1 MNTTPTANT
10 VFSSRAISFHGQEA
24 IQLQAGDGSEA
35 VVLLHG
41 AHLVSWKTAGG
52 VERLFLSENAVYAP
66 GQALRGGVPVI
77 FPQFAEM
84 GPLAKHGFARSLP
97 WRLKSV
103 DATASDALAVL
114 QLDSSD
120 ATRAVWPF
128 EFALELSLR
137 VSTQRL
143 DMELEAV
150 NTGDRPWAFTAALHT
165 YFAMPDVAAV
175 RLHGLSRLRYFDKV
189 TRKEQVDRAES
200 LQVDDELDR
209 IYYDAA
215 RPLVLQSGGD
225 PKDAVTISQTG
236 GFTDVVVWNPGP
248 ANAAKLADMPD
259 DGWKRMLC
267 VEAALVGE
275 ARTLQPGEEWWGRQS
290 IDCAAHA
297 D

>member
-1 MNTTPTANT
+1 MNTPPPAPAAFT
-10 VFSSRAISFHGQEA
+10 SRTISFHGQEA
-24 IQLQAGDGSEA
+24 VQLQAGDGSEA
-35 VVLLHG
+35 VILLHG

-52 VERLFLSENAVYAP
+52 VERLYLSDRAVYAP
-66 GQALRGGVPVI
+66 GQAVRGGVPVV
-77 FPQFAEM
+77 FPQFAAM
-84 GPLAKHGFARSLP
+84 GPLAKHGFARALP
-97 WRLKSV
+97 WTLKSV
-103 DATASDALAVL
+103 DATPTDALVLL
-114 QLDSSD
+114 QLRSGD
-120 ATRAVWPF
+120 ATRAAWPF

-137 VSTQRL
+137 VSAQRL
-143 DMELEAV
+143 DMELEAA
-150 NTGDRPWAFTAALHT
+150 NTGDKPWAFTAALHT
-165 YFAMPDVAAV
+165 YLSVPDIAAV
-175 RLHGLSRLRYFDKV
+175 RLHGLSRLRYRDSV
-189 TRKEQVDRAES
+189 TGKEQVDPTQS

-215 RPLVLQSGGD
+215 RPLVLQSGGG
-225 PKDAVTISQTG
+225 PKDAVAISQT